1 MTNENIKLAD
11 QQEIMLR
18 TVAEFGMLTVGM
30 ISTLFPE
37 SEYPGW
43 SDGMIR
49 YGLSNKESGN
59 GLLDYGLLAEYQPK
73 TSTKSGRPEKA
84 YLLTEDGAQI
94 CQELGA
100 ANVHPLNFA
109 NEIAL
114 AHRLCQAQ
122 IAVQAKVNN
131 LPFKI
136 EKVLA
141 YDQNGENLR
150 ADVFVQ
156 GLETGDQIIEVE
168 QEITRSHLPRA
179 VEKFTALGETYYRNQ
194 LRLSPEVLIV
204 FNLPEKKLREPV
216 KIWGDALGQ
225 AFPDQVIPFR
235 VYYCTV
241 KEFMATRSFHNVT
254 LYTQLLANLK
264 PKRKPRITI
273 SKPSASEPV
282 KITPCT
288 TPMVIFDLDF
298 ENVDQVYEEEP
309 PIQDNLDRLYY
320 FCQIALK
327 IYEQSFGENDKKT
340 YGAFPSRSLFYLKY
354 FLNLPRNE
362 QLLHVLKE
370 ELPRAFEK
378 QSGVMLFRDA
388 LTRLIWDVFLYYF
401 GFGRGSDLAAF
412 VEVPDP
418 GDRQSSDFRIVAR
431 VSLSLRDDLKSIGE
445 LNEIEE
451 ALTWMLTA
459 LITYPAQL
467 GLIDNLVSPRKRRGA

>member
-18 TVAEFGMLTVGM
+18 TVAEFGMVTVGM

-43 SDGMIR
+43 SQGMIR
-49 YGLSNKESGN
+49 YGLSNKDSGN

-73 TSTKSGRPEKA
+73 TSTKAGRPEKA
-84 YLLTEDGAQI
+84 YLLTEEGAHI
-94 CQELGA
+94 CHELDT

-141 YDQNGENLR
+141 YDQTGENLR

-179 VEKFTALGETYYRNQ
+179 VEKFTALGETYKRNELQ
-194 LRLSPEVLIV
+194 LSPEVLIV
-204 FNLPEKKLREPV
+204 FNLPEKKLSKPI
-216 KIWGDALGQ
+216 KIWSDALGQ

-241 KEFMATRSFHNVT
+241 KEFMATLSFHNVT
-254 LYTQLLANLK
+254 LYTQLVANIK
-264 PKRKPRITI
+264 PKRKLRITI
-273 SKPSASEPV
+273 SKPSASESV
-282 KITPCT
+282 MITPST
-288 TPMVIFDLDF
+288 TPMVVFESDF
-298 ENVDQVYEEEP
+298 LNVDQVYKEVP
-309 PIQDNLDRLYY
+309 PIQDDLDRLYY
-320 FCQIALK
+320 FCRIALK
-327 IYEQSFGENDKKT
+327 IYRQSFAKHNRKT

-362 QLLHVLKE
+362 KLLHALKD
-370 ELPRAFEK
+370 ELLRAFEK
-378 QSGVMLFRDA
+378 QSGVMLFRYA
-388 LTRLIWDVFLYYF
+388 LTHLIWDVFLYYF
-401 GFGRGSDLAAF
+401 GFGCGLDLVAF

-418 GDRQSSDFRIVAR
+418 GDRQSSGFRIAAR
-431 VSLSLRDDLKSIGE
+431 VSLILRDDLKSVGD
-445 LNEIEE
+445 LDEIEE

-467 GLIDNLVSPRKRRGA
+467 GLIDNLVSSRKRRGA